1 MQRQRNALRVRPR
14 SLATSIK
21 MEVQMADMLHVTE
34 DTFKTEVLDSSEP
47 VLVDFSA
54 VWCQPCK
61 MLDPIVKQLAGE
73 WDGKVKVVKIDA
85 DENPNLVMQF
95 GVMGIPTLLFFKG
108 GEVQERITGYMPKDK
123 LVARF
128 SPHFN

>member
-1 MQRQRNALRVRPR
+1 
-14 SLATSIK
+14 
-21 MEVQMADMLHVTE
+21 MADLINVTE
-34 DTFKTEVLDSSEP
+34 ETFENEVINATEP

-54 VWCQPCK
+54 VWCGPCK

-85 DENPNLVMQF
+85 DQNPNILMQYS
-95 GVMGIPTLLFFKG
+95 VLGIPTLLFFKE
-108 GEVQERITGYMPKDK
+108 GEIKERITGYLPKDK
-123 LVARF
+123 LIAKF

>member
-1 MQRQRNALRVRPR
+1 
-14 SLATSIK
+14 
-21 MEVQMADMLHVTE
+21 MAELINVTE
-34 DTFKTEVLDSSEP
+34 DTFQTEVIDSPEP

-54 VWCQPCK
+54 VWCGPCK

-85 DENPNLVMQF
+85 DQNPNILMQYS
-95 GVMGIPTLLFFKG
+95 VLGIPTLLFFKG
-108 GEVQERITGYMPKDK
+108 GEIKERITGYLPKDK
-123 LVARF
+123 LVAKF

>member
-1 MQRQRNALRVRPR
+1 MTELLN
-14 SLATSIK
+14 
-21 MEVQMADMLHVTE
+21 VTE
-34 DTFKTEVLDSSEP
+34 DTFEDEVINAAEP

-54 VWCQPCK
+54 VWCGPCK

-85 DENPNLVMQF
+85 DQNPNILMQYS
-95 GVMGIPTLLFFKG
+95 VLGIPTLLFFKE
-108 GEVQERITGYMPKDK
+108 GEIKERITGYIPKDK
-123 LVARF
+123 LIAKF

>member
-1 MQRQRNALRVRPR
+1 
-14 SLATSIK
+14 
-21 MEVQMADMLHVTE
+21 MAELIIVTE
-34 DTFKTEVLDSSEP
+34 DTFENEVINASEP

-54 VWCQPCK
+54 VWCGPCK

-85 DENPNLVMQF
+85 DQNPNILMQYS
-95 GVMGIPTLLFFKG
+95 VLGIPTLLFFKE
-108 GEVQERITGYMPKDK
+108 GEIKERITGYLPKDK
-123 LVARF
+123 LVAKF

>member
-1 MQRQRNALRVRPR
+1 
-14 SLATSIK
+14 
-21 MEVQMADMLHVTE
+21 MAEPINVTE
-34 DTFKTEVLDSSEP
+34 ETFQSEVIDASDP

-54 VWCQPCK
+54 VWCGPCK

-85 DENPNLVMQF
+85 DQNPNILMQYS
-95 GVMGIPTLLFFKG
+95 VLGIPTLLFFKG
-108 GEVQERITGYMPKDK
+108 GEIKERITGYLPKDK
-123 LVARF
+123 LVAKF

>member
-1 MQRQRNALRVRPR
+1 
-14 SLATSIK
+14 
-21 MEVQMADMLHVTE
+21 MADVLSVTE
-34 DTFKTEVLDSSEP
+34 DTFQSEVLNASDP

-54 VWCQPCK
+54 VWCGPCK
-61 MLDPIVKQLAGE
+61 MLDPIVKQLAVD

-85 DENPNLVMQF
+85 DQNPGIVTQY

-108 GEVQERITGYMPKDK
+108 GEIKERITGYMPKDK

-128 SPHFN
+128 TPHFN

>member
-1 MQRQRNALRVRPR
+1 
-14 SLATSIK
+14 
-21 MEVQMADMLHVTE
+21 MAELIIVTE
-34 DTFKTEVLDSSEP
+34 DTFQEEVIDSTEP

-54 VWCQPCK
+54 VWCGPCK

-85 DENPNLVMQF
+85 DQNPNILMQYS
-95 GVMGIPTLLFFKG
+95 VLGIPTLLFFKG
-108 GEVQERITGYMPKDK
+108 GEIKERITGYLPKDK
-123 LVARF
+123 LVAKF

>member
-1 MQRQRNALRVRPR
+1 
-14 SLATSIK
+14 
-21 MEVQMADMLHVTE
+21 MAELLNVTE
-34 DTFKTEVLDSSEP
+34 DTFQAEVLDSSDP

-54 VWCQPCK
+54 VWCGPCK

-85 DENPNLVMQF
+85 DQNPNILMQYS
-95 GVMGIPTLLFFKG
+95 VLGIPTLLFFKE
-108 GEVQERITGYMPKDK
+108 GEVKERITGYLPKDK
-123 LVARF
+123 LISKF